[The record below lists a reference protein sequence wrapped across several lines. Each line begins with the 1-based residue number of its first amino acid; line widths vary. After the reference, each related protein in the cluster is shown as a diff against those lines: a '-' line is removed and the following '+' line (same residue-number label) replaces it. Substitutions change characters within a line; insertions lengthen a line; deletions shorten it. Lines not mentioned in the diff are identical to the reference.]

1 VDGAEGADGADAAV
15 VSADRVAG
23 VDPVAAADV
32 VDGRVNPG
40 GVSGANPGALD
51 ADDLSAVELVELE
64 SAPDT
69 DRDDAIEVAPALDAG
84 RVAAIEGAFAEEA
97 FEVTWDGL
105 EGGGV
110 NVCAVTVGAEVAPA
124 VAAVTLP
131 FSSGTALDPLR
142 RDDCPPRVEVPRPLA
157 AAEPFPFDGSF
168 RCANK
173 PSKNAKRGCDGAIC
187 RSLST
192 SVRAPLKSSALSA
205 DSVCATR
212 STTSCE
218 YCGA

>member
-1 VDGAEGADGADAAV
+1 MVCADALAGADAEAN
-15 VSADRVAG
+15 AL
-23 VDPVAAADV
+23 AAEV

-40 GVSGANPGALD
+40 GVSGANPGVLD
-51 ADDLSAVELVELE
+51 ADDSSAVALVELE
-64 SAPDT
+64 SAPDA
-69 DRDDAIEVAPALDAG
+69 DRDDAIEV
-84 RVAAIEGAFAEEA
+84 E
-97 FEVTWDGL
+97 
-105 EGGGV
+105 
-110 NVCAVTVGAEVAPA
+110 PA

-142 RDDCPPRVEVPRPLA
+142 RDDCPPRFEVPRPLA
-157 AAEPFPFDGSF
+157 AAEPFPFDGSL

>member
-1 VDGAEGADGADAAV
+1 MDGAEGADGADAAV

-40 GVSGANPGALD
+40 SVSGANPGVLD
-51 ADDLSAVELVELE
+51 ADDASPVALVELE
-64 SAPDT
+64 SAPDA
-69 DRDDAIEVAPALDAG
+69 DRDDAMEVEP
-84 RVAAIEGAFAEEA
+84 E
-97 FEVTWDGL
+97 
-105 EGGGV
+105 
-110 NVCAVTVGAEVAPA
+110 

-131 FSSGTALDPLR
+131 FSSGAALDPLR
-142 RDDCPPRVEVPRPLA
+142 RDDCPPRFEVPCPLA
-157 AAEPFPFDGSF
+157 AAEPLAFEASL

-173 PSKNAKRGCDGAIC
+173 PSKNAKRGWDGAIC
-187 RSLST
+187 LSLST
-192 SVRAPLKSSALSA
+192 FARALLKSSDLRAA
-205 DSVCATR
+205 SVCATR

>member
-15 VSADRVAG
+15 VGA
-23 VDPVAAADV
+23 DPVAGADV

-40 GVSGANPGALD
+40 GVSGANPGVLD
-51 ADDLSAVELVELE
+51 ADDSSAVALVELE
-64 SAPDT
+64 SAPDA
-69 DRDDAIEVAPALDAG
+69 DRDDAIEV
-84 RVAAIEGAFAEEA
+84 E
-97 FEVTWDGL
+97 
-105 EGGGV
+105 
-110 NVCAVTVGAEVAPA
+110 PA

-142 RDDCPPRVEVPRPLA
+142 RDDCPPRFEVPRPLA
-157 AAEPFPFDGSF
+157 AAEPFPFDGSL

>member
-1 VDGAEGADGADAAV
+1 MVCADALAGADAEAN
-15 VSADRVAG
+15 AL
-23 VDPVAAADV
+23 AAEV

-40 GVSGANPGALD
+40 GVSGANPG
-51 ADDLSAVELVELE
+51 V
-64 SAPDT
+64 
-69 DRDDAIEVAPALDAG
+69 LDAG
-84 RVAAIEGAFAEEA
+84 
-97 FEVTWDGL
+97 D
-105 EGGGV
+105 V
-110 NVCAVTVGAEVAPA
+110 NVGAVTVGAVIVGAEVEPA

-131 FSSGTALDPLR
+131 FSSGAALDPPR
-142 RDDCPPRVEVPRPLA
+142 RDDCPPRFEVPRPLA
-157 AAEPFPFDGSF
+157 AAEPFPFEASL

-173 PSKNAKRGCDGAIC
+173 PSKNPKRGCDGAIC

-192 SVRAPLKSSALSA
+192 SARAPLKSSAVSA